1 MVELLDME
9 QSEFSISCRFKNC
22 EDDLVWA
29 STRVYGSCFGK
40 GRKGLYAEL
49 RAIKGL

>member
-29 STRVYGSCFGK
+29 SIGVYGSYSGK
-40 GRKGLYAEL
+40 GRKGLYAKLE
-49 RAIKGL
+49 AIKGL

>member
-9 QSEFSISCRFKNC
+9 QSKFSISCGFKNC

-29 STRVYGSCFGK
+29 SIGVYRSCFGK
-40 GRKGLYAEL
+40 GVEL